1 MSARRSFLLVL
12 CLAALALI
20 AFQVFVRRVSLVTFN
35 FAGAREVRALLDASM
50 DDQKRLSQLDPAR
63 RDGYRRRFDEIGG
76 VTRKLDIVAL
86 NRAEIARRYETAF
99 FAVFA
104 TGVALALVLYAVAMR
119 RRQRRLALLQSS
131 LEALSRGD
139 VDITIGD
146 RSRDLIGRI
155 ATMIEQTSRDIGN
168 DRRRLQYLDHLASWQ
183 EAARRHAH
191 EIRTPLTAVRLE
203 IDRFVSTVAAK
214 DAALTESAMHAQASI
229 HEELDR
235 LREFT
240 RQFTSFARIGQ
251 PRLAEHDMW
260 DVLEEFRGTFADAWP
275 GFTLLLQ
282 DTLCDCRV
290 RVDKEMFRQVLVNLC
305 NNSAMA
311 GANNVTFRIS
321 EEGAALLLDV
331 ADDGPGI
338 DRSIRTR
345 LFEPY
350 TTTRPIGEGMGLG
363 LAISKKIMLD
373 HGGDLELHD
382 NDSHGTTFRITI
394 PRNGASA

>member
-146 RSRDLIGRI
+146 RSRDLISRI

-214 DAALTESAMHAQASI
+214 DAALAESAMHAQASV

-260 DVLEEFRGTFADAWP
+260 AVLEEFRGTFADAWP
-275 GFTLLLQ
+275 GFTLLLEK
-282 DTLCDCRV
+282 TSCDCRA

-311 GANNVTFRIS
+311 GGNNVTFRIS
-321 EEGAALLLDV
+321 EEESVLRLDV

-338 DRSIRTR
+338 DRAIRAR

-373 HGGDLELHD
+373 HGGDLELR
-382 NDSHGTTFRITI
+382 DSGGHGTTFRITI
-394 PRNGASA
+394 PRNGARA